1 MRIKVTTW
9 TNVITYSAVIT
20 ALVVAVPLTI
30 VSIALGALP
39 MVLKFPV
46 LVISGLIP
54 LFITLPLS
62 IFALHIFKL
71 INQTVLTLDNLVK
84 HDPLTG
90 LLSRARFLQLVE
102 HNRKNGNY
110 LAILDADFFKKIND
124 SHGHEAGDFA
134 LKHISVQ
141 LTQAVGNH
149 GFVGRLGGEEFAIYL
164 QDVSLEQA
172 QLVLALL
179 GTSLRMQAFNYNGVD
194 IPVSLSAGLVAD
206 VATEAIA
213 LVLRRADRCL
223 YRAKKNGRDRFETE
237 IKLDEK
243 AIVAA

>member
-30 VSIALGALP
+30 VSIALGAVP

-84 HDPLTG
+84 IDPLTG

-102 HNRKNGNY
+102 QNRKNGNY

>member
-84 HDPLTG
+84 IDPLTG

-102 HNRKNGNY
+102 QNRKNGNY